1 MLDGSI
7 QKPLSQSVA
16 IMNCVDVAEQKL
28 QACLEMMDAAVE
40 AAEDGGTIS
49 KTCAFDYRD
58 GLIIALLA
66 VIPCVGAPL
75 QRRVSGKLNIGNRR
89 QWRGCASKNKN
100 ARQQDRRHNSPQPV
114 DSRQST

>member
-16 IMNCVDVAEQKL
+16 IMNCLDVAEQKL

-40 AAEDGGTIS
+40 AAEDGGTVS

-66 VIPCVGAPL
+66 VIPLRRRTLTAP
-75 QRRVSGKLNIGNRR
+75 R
-89 QWRGCASKNKN
+89 QWQVKYWKQATM
-100 ARQQDRRHNSPQPV
+100 ARLRIKE
-114 DSRQST
+114 